1 MRGLISWN
9 LKAEVVFKGLDPTN
23 MAFLGPNNILVLEKN
38 SRNVLRILDCHLI
51 KNRSIFNVAT
61 QSKWDLLGPVIS
73 KQSTTFFFI
82 ILYMVENLE
91 SHWVAILQISIS
103 ERPIDKLVG
112 LLNLHL
118 MHLILFSESNHN
130 GGKVIIRPDNN
141 VYTVIGML
149 KVTIVRLG
157 IIIV

>member
-1 MRGLISWN
+1 
-9 LKAEVVFKGLDPTN
+9 
-23 MAFLGPNNILVLEKN
+23 MA
-38 SRNVLRILDCHLI
+38 
-51 KNRSIFNVAT
+51 
-61 QSKWDLLGPVIS
+61 KWDLLGPVIS

-82 ILYMVENLE
+82 ILYMVENQY

>member
-1 MRGLISWN
+1 M
-9 LKAEVVFKGLDPTN
+9 
-23 MAFLGPNNILVLEKN
+23 
-38 SRNVLRILDCHLI
+38 
-51 KNRSIFNVAT
+51 T
-61 QSKWDLLGPVIS
+61 QSKWDLLGPVSS
-73 KQSTTFFFI
+73 KQSTTFFLF
-82 ILYMVENLE
+82 ILYMAENLE

-118 MHLILFSESNHN
+118 ILFSECNHN

-149 KVTIVRLG
+149 KVIIVRLG
-157 IIIV
+157 TIIV

>member
-1 MRGLISWN
+1 
-9 LKAEVVFKGLDPTN
+9 

-38 SRNVLRILDCHLI
+38 SGIVLNSRIPDCHLI
-51 KNRSIFNVAT
+51 KKSLDFNVAT
-61 QSKWDLLGPVIS
+61 QSKWDLLGPVIP
-73 KQSTTFFFI
+73 KQSTTIFFI
-82 ILYMVENLE
+82 ILYMAENLE

-112 LLNLHL
+112 LLNL
-118 MHLILFSESNHN
+118 HLILFSESNHN

-149 KVTIVRLG
+149 KVIIVRLG
-157 IIIV
+157 IIIIGRLCRNHVLNTIRAL

>member
-1 MRGLISWN
+1 
-9 LKAEVVFKGLDPTN
+9 LKAKVVFKGLDPTN

-141 VYTVIGML
+141 VYTVIG
-149 KVTIVRLG
+149 I
-157 IIIV
+157 